1 MVQLYNY
8 PFQKEIDGLLVDENT
23 ENSEDE
29 SKDILDDLE
38 ILLDETLSSPSP
50 LSQKEIR
57 LFREEIERCWNVL
70 KLEVHGSN
78 QITLAF
84 SMYRDARADP
94 KSFLLINSKGGM
106 QKM

>member
-38 ILLDETLSSPSP
+38 ILLGETLSSPSP
-50 LSQKEIR
+50 LSQKEKR
-57 LFREEIERCWNVL
+57 LFREKI
-70 KLEVHGSN
+70 
-78 QITLAF
+78 
-84 SMYRDARADP
+84 
-94 KSFLLINSKGGM
+94 
-106 QKM
+106 